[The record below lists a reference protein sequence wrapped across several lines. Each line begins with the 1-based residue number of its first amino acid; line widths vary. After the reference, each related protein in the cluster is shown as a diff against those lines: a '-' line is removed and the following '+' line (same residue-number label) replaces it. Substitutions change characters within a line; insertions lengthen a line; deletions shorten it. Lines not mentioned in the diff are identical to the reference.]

1 MSKFFVRVV
10 GLLSLFLVCSS
21 LYQMGYTKYY
31 MYRSEQ
37 SFEKR
42 VKDKT
47 FEVKKQEPIVKPVI
61 KEEPVVDKEVF
72 LSFPKLNKTVSVV
85 EGIDKKTLLKG
96 VGHYPDTVKPNQNG
110 MSILAGHN
118 DTVFKNLDLLKLGDR
133 VVVDKGNVSTT
144 YYITGKKI
152 VSKDYKLP
160 ITDQKKPVLVLITCY
175 PMNMITPAPERLI
188 LTAEKSQGNY

>member
-1 MSKFFVRVV
+1 MRKFFVRVV

-21 LYQMGYTKYY
+21 LYQMGYAKYY

-37 SFEKR
+37 SFEKQ
-42 VKDKT
+42 VKVKSV
-47 FEVKKQEPIVKPVI
+47 EVKKQEPVVKPAV
-61 KEEPVVDKEVF
+61 KEEPLADKEVF
-72 LSFPKLNKTVSVV
+72 LTFPKLKKTVSVV

-96 VGHYPDTVKPNQNG
+96 VGHYPDTAKPNQYG

-133 VVVDKGNVSTT
+133 VVVDEDNVSTT

-152 VSKDYKLP
+152 VSKDYRLP

-188 LTAEKSQGNY
+188 LTAEKSQGN

>member
-1 MSKFFVRVV
+1 MRKVFVRVV
-10 GLLSLFLVCSS
+10 GLLSLFFICSS
-21 LYQMGYTKYY
+21 LFQMGYAKYY

-37 SFEKR
+37 SFEKQKQ
-42 VKDKT
+42 V
-47 FEVKKQEPIVKPVI
+47 EVKKQVDPKPVV
-61 KEEPVVDKEVF
+61 KEEQLADKEVF
-72 LSFPKLNKTVSVV
+72 LTFPKLNKTVSVV

-96 VGHYPDTVKPNQNG
+96 VGHYPDTAKPNQNG

-118 DTVFKNLDLLKLGDR
+118 DTVFKKLDLLKLGDR
-133 VVVDKGNVSTT
+133 VVVDEDNVSTT

-188 LTAEKSQGNY
+188 LTAEKSQGNYDLTQ

>member
-1 MSKFFVRVV
+1 MKKFFVRVV

-21 LYQMGYTKYY
+21 LYQMGYAKYY
-31 MYRSEQ
+31 MYQSEQ
-37 SFEKR
+37 SFEKQ
-42 VKDKT
+42 VKGKPI
-47 FEVKKQEPIVKPVI
+47 EVKKQEPIVKPVV
-61 KEEPVVDKEVF
+61 KEEQLVDKEVF

-96 VGHYPDTVKPNQNG
+96 VGHYPDTAKPNQNG

-133 VVVDKGNVSTT
+133 VVVDEGNVSTT

-188 LTAEKSQGNY
+188 LTAEKSQGN